1 MSFSE
6 WKTYKL
12 NDALEALIDYRGK
25 TPKKTTFGVPLVTAK
40 IVKNGFIEKPNEFI
54 AEEDYDSWM
63 VRGFPKV
70 GDVVL
75 TTEAPLGEVAQ
86 IKDARIALAQRIV
99 TLRGKKGLL
108 DNSYLKYFLFSKI
121 GQHRLKERE
130 TGTTVSGIKQ
140 SELRLVEIDCPPYET
155 QIIIGNILS
164 SLDDAIELNQQI
176 NKTLEEMAKVIFKE
190 WFVDFNFPN
199 ATGKFQETEIGKIP
213 VGWKVGKLG
222 DIYKTTSGGTPS
234 RAKFE
239 YYENG
244 IYQWVKSKELN
255 NSFIIDTEEKITAD
269 ALKKSSAKLLSKYSV
284 MIAMYGATV
293 GEIGIISNEATCN
306 QAICA
311 FLPNNDYP
319 FSFIYQF
326 LLLNKQDII
335 SQAVGSAQQNIS
347 QQLLLNYALAIP
359 PSETVQAFHKIV
371 EPLFFQI
378 EHCIKENQ
386 TLINLRDTLLPKLM
400 KGGFTLNRT

>member
-6 WKTYKL
+6 WKKYKL

-25 TPKKTTFGVPLVTAK
+25 TPKKTTFGIPLITAK
-40 IVKNGFIEKPNEFI
+40 IVKSGFIEEPNEFI

-86 IKDARIALAQRIV
+86 IKNARIALAQRIV
-99 TLRGKKGLL
+99 TLRGKKGVL

-140 SELRLVEIDCPPYET
+140 SELRLVEIDCPSYEN
-155 QIIIGNILS
+155 QITIGNILS

-176 NKTLEEMAKVIFKE
+176 NKTLEEVAKTIFKE

-199 ATGKFQETEIGKIP
+199 ATGEFKDSEIGEIP
-213 VGWKVGKLG
+213 VGWKVYELG
-222 DIYKTTSGGTPS
+222 DLIDTISETYRFGNKEKIIFLNTGDISEGEFLHRDYSEIHSLPGQAKKTIKHNDILFSEIRPANKRYAFVNFDSADYVVSTKLMVLRTKKINPLLIYFFLTREETL
-234 RAKFE
+234 
-239 YYENG
+239 
-244 IYQWVKSKELN
+244 KELQHLAE
-255 NSFIIDTEEKITAD
+255 SRSGTFPQITFTQLKDLKIVLPTGETLDKFITILEGYYSQSKQIID
-269 ALKKSSAKLLSKYSV
+269 
-284 MIAMYGATV
+284 
-293 GEIGIISNEATCN
+293 
-306 QAICA
+306 
-311 FLPNNDYP
+311 
-319 FSFIYQF
+319 
-326 LLLNKQDII
+326 
-335 SQAVGSAQQNIS
+335 
-347 QQLLLNYALAIP
+347 
-359 PSETVQAFHKIV
+359 
-371 EPLFFQI
+371 
-378 EHCIKENQ
+378 ENQ

-400 KGGFTLNRT
+400 KGEIEMKA